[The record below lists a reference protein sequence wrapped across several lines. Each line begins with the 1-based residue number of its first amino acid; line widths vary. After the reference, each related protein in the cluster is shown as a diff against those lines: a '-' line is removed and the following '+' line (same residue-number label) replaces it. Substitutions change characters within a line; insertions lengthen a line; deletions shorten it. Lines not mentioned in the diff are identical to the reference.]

1 MSFPITSLFAAC
13 FGVVMLVLWINVTK
27 TRAAMSISI
36 GDGGDVALHE
46 KVRRHGNFMEWV
58 PMTVLLLALAE
69 AQGAGASW
77 LYAAG
82 GLALIG
88 RLVHPFGLR
97 ADNAAHPARIVGN
110 MGNILAVLILIGLLG
125 YAAIA

>member
-1 MSFPITSLFAAC
+1 
-13 FGVVMLVLWINVTK
+13 
-27 TRAAMSISI
+27 
-36 GDGGDVALHE
+36 
-46 KVRRHGNFMEWV
+46 
-58 PMTVLLLALAE
+58 MTVLLLALAE